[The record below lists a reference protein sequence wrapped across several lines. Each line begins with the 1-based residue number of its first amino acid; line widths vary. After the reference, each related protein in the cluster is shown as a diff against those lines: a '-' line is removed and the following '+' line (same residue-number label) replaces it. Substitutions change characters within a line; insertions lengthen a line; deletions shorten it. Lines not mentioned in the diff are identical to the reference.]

1 MVAIWALLK
10 VRPGYESVEKRAI
23 PLLTKGLSNER
34 AEVRAEAAQA
44 LGEIGPNAA
53 SALPELKKLADDPD
67 AIARSAAKAAI
78 AAIEQ

>member
-1 MVAIWALLK
+1 LLK

-23 PLLTKGLSNER
+23 PLLTEGLSNER

-53 SALPELKKLADDPD
+53 SALPALKELLNDRDE
-67 AIARSAAKAAI
+67 IVRSAAKT
-78 AAIEQ
+78 AIELIETK